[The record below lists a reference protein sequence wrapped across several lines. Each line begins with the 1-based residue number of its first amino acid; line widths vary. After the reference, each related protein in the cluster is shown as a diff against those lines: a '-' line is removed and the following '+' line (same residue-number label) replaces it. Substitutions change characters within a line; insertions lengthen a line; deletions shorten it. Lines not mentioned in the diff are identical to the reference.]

1 MNSRTG
7 VTNRG
12 LNSRGIQVG
21 VVKDNKDPERMHR
34 VLVTFPV
41 EKTDGAVESYWCR
54 MMTPMAGKNMGLV
67 MLPDIG
73 TEVVVG
79 FAMRTL
85 EPYILGGVYNG
96 KADKPEPYKND
107 DENDNI
113 RILWSRNSHMVRF
126 DDTPGAEKVGIGAQA
141 GARLEPKSG
150 VIFHELDSSQK
161 TITEFSSGSTD
172 YVAKSKFS
180 IKCKNFNLNA
190 ANSVNI
196 ASGQTMEIK
205 SGAATNVQAGGV
217 VTFNGVPRVFINTG
231 TSASPMEAMP
241 FKMPGGMAGGL
252 SGAAGGIAGGL
263 SGAAGGLAGAAGNL
277 AGSVV
282 GDAVG
287 NIAGDA
293 VGNVAEQATKK
304 AVSDAVNDISKDGK
318 K

>member
-7 VTNRG
+7 VINRG

-21 VVKDNKDPERMHR
+21 VVKDNKDPEKMHR

-41 EKTDGAVESYWCR
+41 EKTDGDVESYWCR

-67 MLPDIG
+67 ILPDIG

-107 DENDNI
+107 DGKDNI

-126 DDTPGAEKVGIGAQA
+126 DDTEGSEKVGIGAQA
-141 GARLEPKSG
+141 GSRLDPKSG
-150 VIFHELDSSQK
+150 ILFHELDSSQK

-172 YVAKSKFS
+172 YVAKSTFS
-180 IKCKNFNLNA
+180 IKCKTFNLEA
-190 ANSVNI
+190 SNSVNI
-196 ASGQTMEIK
+196 TAGKTMEIK

-231 TSASPMEAMP
+231 TSASPMKTLP
-241 FKMPGGMAGGL
+241 FK
-252 SGAAGGIAGGL
+252 
-263 SGAAGGLAGAAGNL
+263 
-277 AGSVV
+277 
-282 GDAVG
+282 D
-287 NIAGDA
+287 
-293 VGNVAEQATKK
+293 
-304 AVSDAVNDISKDGK
+304 
-318 K
+318 